1 MILVTGGTGFIGS
14 HLLLFLAR
22 KQKKVRAIYKNEQ
35 SIAKTKALFQLYS
48 PNPDNLFEYIEWI
61 EADIT
66 DILTLENAFNGVS
79 FVYHTA
85 AIVSFDPKMHQK
97 MHQVN
102 VEGTNNILTL
112 AIQNKVIKMIHL
124 SSIAALGS
132 YDDPI
137 TEKTHWNWKE
147 NNSEYAVTK
156 YLSEMEVWR
165 ATQEGLDAVILNPS
179 VVLGAG
185 FWQEGTGSIFAKVD
199 KGMKCYTPGATGFVD
214 VWDVVKAMYD
224 LMESNIKTESFI
236 INAYN
241 LSYNEVLQS
250 IAVKMNKKPP
260 KCQLPK
266 MIIEI
271 LWRLDALKSLVFR
284 TPRLLSK
291 SMAKTL
297 YNKHTYSSKKLQ
309 DAIDIKFI
317 PFDASITNIV
327 AQYFKS
333 QSKK

>member
-48 PNPDNLFEYIEWI
+48 AESNALLQHIEWV

-66 DILTLENAFNGVS
+66 DIDALENVFNGIS
-79 FVYHTA
+79 YIYHTA
-85 AIVSFDPKMHQK
+85 AIVSFDPKMHQN

-112 AIQNKVIKMIHL
+112 AIQYKVKKVIHL

-132 YDDPI
+132 YDNPI

-156 YLSEMEVWR
+156 FLSEMEVWR
-165 ATQEGLDAVILNPS
+165 ATQEGLNAVILNPS

-185 FWQEGTGSIFAKVD
+185 FWQEGTGSLFAKLD

-224 LMESNIKTESFI
+224 LMQSNISTDSFI
-236 INAYN
+236 LNAYN
-241 LSYNEVLQS
+241 LSYKEVLQS
-250 IAVKMNKKPP
+250 IAVKMKKKPP

-266 MIIEI
+266 FFIEV
-271 LWRLDALKSLVFR
+271 LWRLDALKSFVFR
-284 TPRLLSK
+284 APRLLSK

>member
-22 KQKKVRAIYKNEQ
+22 KQKMVRAIYKNEQ
-35 SIAKTKALFQLYS
+35 SITKTKALFQLYS
-48 PNPDNLFEYIEWI
+48 ADSDALFKYVEWI
-61 EADIT
+61 KADIT
-66 DILTLENAFNGVS
+66 DIYALENAFNGIS
-79 FVYHTA
+79 YIYHTA

-102 VEGTNNILTL
+102 VEGTSNILTL
-112 AIQNKVIKMIHL
+112 AVQYKVKKMIHL

-165 ATQEGLDAVILNPS
+165 ATQEGLNAVILNPS

-185 FWQEGTGSIFAKVD
+185 FWQEGTGSIFSRLD
-199 KGMKCYTPGATGFVD
+199 KGMKYYTPGATGFVD
-214 VWDVVKAMYD
+214 VWDVVKTMCD
-224 LMESNIKTESFI
+224 IMESDIRTESFI
-236 INAYN
+236 VNAYN
-241 LSYNEVLQS
+241 LSYKDVLQG
-250 IAVKMNKKPP
+250 IAGKMKKNPP
-260 KCQLPK
+260 KRELPK
-266 MIIEI
+266 LIIEI
-271 LWRLDALKSLVFR
+271 LWRLDALRCLVFR
-284 TPRLLSK
+284 KPRLLSK
-291 SMAKTL
+291 SMSKTL

-309 DAIDIKFI
+309 DAININFI
-317 PFDASITNIV
+317 PFEASIANIV
-327 AQYFKS
+327 AQYLKS